1 MKLEFPREHE
11 KQKLRLVNHIEKTE
25 LEMLAEFPVTIQ
37 ILGGRMVKA
46 RYKSVEKEGDAFRCE
61 AYVRSADQLEARV
74 VDLWTPEKEGVRL
87 DRSLFYKGGNGAIRL
102 HTEFECRDHRAGSF
116 DDYQFIFP
124 GAFYNKNDTDGD
136 GMDDYLGTFSQ
147 DYKDD
152 RNPLLAETCYCVKSN
167 TFLALIRADQP
178 RKDEMITREMI
189 QKRHFVY
196 DSDIGSLGFAPSDR
210 KTDAFIFRLDYPFY
224 ERHSFCLNVDGSE
237 WSGYM
242 ELQPGEERKMSYRI
256 LMGKAQDLTAASWN
270 TTAFQ
275 MEQMLDSNIRLPFT
289 LEEAMKY
296 RRELIFHSYRE
307 YPDMKGHPAG
317 FFIHF
322 SPREKY
328 GNQNLLEYGFTGN
341 QIMNCYVMLK
351 AYEETKEE
359 EYKRRAHNVIRFFVE
374 TCIEENGLPN
384 GIYNIE
390 KQEFVY
396 WWTGVLLPFQY
407 SDSRE
412 ELENYLGD
420 QVVDA
425 LMETA
430 EHLRG
435 KDGNYVR
442 TMVEAMHY
450 LMLCYQIEAEWG
462 EYHEDWLG
470 AVIKF
475 CDAMVEIQNENGSW
489 NRAYDMDKK
498 PISEPAN
505 WFGSNELERGSG
517 SIFPIQI
524 LALLYG
530 HMEKE
535 SPNTCP
541 CGADGLR
548 MPRDAKGEQYRNA
561 IQKAADFISTRYV
574 KEVLYVGGLND
585 TTHKKSVKIDAVG
598 VMYAMRS
605 LLTAYDCIREP
616 GYLTGARDAARILGS
631 WTYLWDIPFCGETL
645 LGKHG
650 FKTTGWAGCDAIP
663 GCSYVDDEFVEFVP
677 DLMRIAEYCRDEK
690 LAELGK
696 IVTLGMHH
704 GLSMPQNMYGYSM
717 PGIQCEGYLTSLWL
731 SDTEAKKFAG
741 AVAKNKGD
749 DNDTCNGLVAAQALY
764 NLETLKERF
773 GTLDFE
779 EICRQVTMQK

>member
-1 MKLEFPREHE
+1 MVKLEFPREHG
-11 KQKLRLVNHIEKTE
+11 KRKLRIAGHIENAE
-25 LEMLAEFPVTIQ
+25 LEMRAEFPVTIQ
-37 ILGGRMVKA
+37 IMGGRMLKA
-46 RYKSVEKEGDAFRCE
+46 RYGNVEKDGDSFRCE
-61 AYVRSADQLEARV
+61 ANIKSTNQLEARV
-74 VDLWTPEKEGVRL
+74 IDLWTPEKDGVRL
-87 DRSLFYKGGNGAIRL
+87 DRFLTYIGGDCAIRL
-102 HTEFECRDHRAGSF
+102 HTEFECRDNRARSF

-152 RNPLLAETCYCVKSN
+152 RNPLLAETCYCVNTN
-167 TFLALIRADQP
+167 TFFSLIRADQP
-178 RKDEMITREMI
+178 KKDETVTREMI

-210 KTDAFIFRLDYPFY
+210 KTDEFIFRLDYPFY
-224 ERHSFCLNVDGSE
+224 ERNSFCLNVDGSE
-237 WSGYM
+237 WSGYL

-256 LMGKAQDLTAASWN
+256 LMGKAQDLTAASWAA
-270 TTAFQ
+270 TSFQ
-275 MEQMLDSNIRLPFT
+275 MERMLDSDIRLPFT

-307 YPDMKGHPAG
+307 YPDRPGNPAG

-322 SPREKY
+322 SPRKKY

-351 AYEETKEE
+351 AYEELKDE
-359 EYKRRAHNVIRFFVE
+359 EYKTRAHNVIRFFVE
-374 TCIEENGLPN
+374 NCIEENGLPN

-430 EHLRG
+430 EHLKG
-435 KDGNYVR
+435 KVGNYVR

-450 LMLCYQIEAEWG
+450 LMLCYQIEAKWG
-462 EYHEDWLG
+462 EYHEEWLN

-475 CDAMVEIQNENGSW
+475 CDVMVEIQNENGSW

-498 PISEPAN
+498 PISEPVN

-517 SIFPIQI
+517 SIFPIQVLSLI
-524 LALLYG
+524 YD
-530 HMEKE
+530 HTKE
-535 SPNTCP
+535 QKYC
-541 CGADGLR
+541 D
-548 MPRDAKGEQYRNA
+548 A

-616 GYLTGARDAARILGS
+616 IYLAGARDAARILGS
-631 WTYLWDIPFCGETL
+631 WTYLWDIPFCRETL

-731 SDTEAKKFAG
+731 SDTEAKEFAG

-764 NLETLKERF
+764 NLETLRERF
-773 GTLDFE
+773 GTLNFE
-779 EICRQVTMQK
+779 EICRMASRQE

>member
-1 MKLEFPREHE
+1 MVKLEFPREQE
-11 KQKLRLVNHIEKTE
+11 KRKLRLVNYIENAE
-25 LEMLAEFPVTIQ
+25 LEMRAEFPVTIQ
-37 ILGGRMVKA
+37 ILGGRIYKA
-46 RYKSVEKEGDAFRCE
+46 RYDSVEKEGDTFRCE
-61 AYVRSADQLEARV
+61 ANIKSTNQLEARV
-74 VDLWTPEKEGVRL
+74 IDLWTPEKDGVRL
-87 DRSLFYKGGNGAIRL
+87 DRLLDYIRGNCAIRL
-102 HTEFECRDHRAGSF
+102 HTEFECRDNRARSF

-152 RNPLLAETCYCVKSN
+152 RNPLLAETCYCVNTN
-167 TFLALIRADQP
+167 TFFSLIRADQP
-178 RKDEMITREMI
+178 KKDETVTREMI

-210 KTDAFIFRLDYPFY
+210 KTDEFIFRLDYPFY
-224 ERHSFCLNVDGSE
+224 ERNSFCLNVDGSE
-237 WSGYM
+237 WSGYL

-270 TTAFQ
+270 TTSFQ
-275 MEQMLDSNIRLPFT
+275 MERMLDSDIRLPFT

-307 YPDMKGHPAG
+307 YPDRPGNPAG

-322 SPREKY
+322 SPRKKY

-351 AYEETKEE
+351 AYEELKDE
-359 EYKRRAHNVIRFFVE
+359 EYKTRAHNVIRFFVE
-374 TCIEENGLPN
+374 NCIEENGLPN

-430 EHLRG
+430 EHLKG
-435 KDGNYVR
+435 KVGNYVR

-450 LMLCYQIEAEWG
+450 LMLCYQIEAKWG
-462 EYHEDWLG
+462 EYHEEWLN

-475 CDAMVEIQNENGSW
+475 CDVMVEIQNENGSW
-489 NRAYDMDKK
+489 NRAYDMEKK
-498 PISEPAN
+498 PISEPVN

-517 SIFPIQI
+517 SIFPIQVLSRI
-524 LALLYG
+524 YD
-530 HMEKE
+530 HTKE
-535 SPNTCP
+535 QKYC
-541 CGADGLR
+541 D
-548 MPRDAKGEQYRNA
+548 A

-616 GYLTGARDAARILGS
+616 IYLAGARDAARILGS

-731 SDTEAKKFAG
+731 SDTEAKEFAG

-764 NLETLKERF
+764 NLETLRERF

-779 EICRQVTMQK
+779 EICRMASRQE

>member
-1 MKLEFPREHE
+1 MVKLEFPREQE
-11 KQKLRLVNHIEKTE
+11 KRKLRLVNYIENAE
-25 LEMLAEFPVTIQ
+25 LEMRAEFPVTIQ
-37 ILGGRMVKA
+37 ILGGRIYKA
-46 RYKSVEKEGDAFRCE
+46 RYDSVEKEGGTFRCE
-61 AYVRSADQLEARV
+61 ANIKSTNQLEARV
-74 VDLWTPEKEGVRL
+74 IDLWTPEKDGVRL
-87 DRSLFYKGGNGAIRL
+87 DRLLDYIRGNCAIRL
-102 HTEFECRDHRAGSF
+102 HTEFECRDNRARSF

-152 RNPLLAETCYCVKSN
+152 RNPLLAETCYCVNTN
-167 TFLALIRADQP
+167 TFFSLIRADQP
-178 RKDEMITREMI
+178 KKDETITREMI

-210 KTDAFIFRLDYPFY
+210 KTDEFIFRLDYPFY
-224 ERHSFCLNVDGSE
+224 ERNSFCLNVDGSE
-237 WSGYM
+237 WSGYL

-270 TTAFQ
+270 TTSFQ
-275 MEQMLDSNIRLPFT
+275 MERMLDSDIRLPFT

-307 YPDMKGHPAG
+307 YPDRPGNPAG

-322 SPREKY
+322 SPRKKY

-351 AYEETKEE
+351 AYEELKDE
-359 EYKRRAHNVIRFFVE
+359 EYKTRAHNVIRFFVE
-374 TCIEENGLPN
+374 NCIEENGLPN

-430 EHLRG
+430 EHLKG
-435 KDGNYVR
+435 KVGNYVR

-450 LMLCYQIEAEWG
+450 LMLCYQIEAKWG
-462 EYHEDWLG
+462 EYHEEWLN

-475 CDAMVEIQNENGSW
+475 CDVMVEIQNENGSW
-489 NRAYDMDKK
+489 NRAYDMEKK
-498 PISEPAN
+498 PISEPVN

-517 SIFPIQI
+517 SIFPIQVLSRI
-524 LALLYG
+524 YD
-530 HMEKE
+530 HTKE
-535 SPNTCP
+535 QKY
-541 CGADGLR
+541 CG
-548 MPRDAKGEQYRNA
+548 A

-616 GYLTGARDAARILGS
+616 IYLAGARDAARILGS

-690 LAELGK
+690 LAVLGK

-731 SDTEAKKFAG
+731 SDTEAKEFAG

-764 NLETLKERF
+764 NLETLRERF
-773 GTLDFE
+773 GTLNFE
-779 EICRQVTMQK
+779 EICRMASRQE

>member
-1 MKLEFPREHE
+1 MVKLEFPREQE
-11 KQKLRLVNHIEKTE
+11 KRKLRLVNYIENAE
-25 LEMLAEFPVTIQ
+25 LEMRAEFPMAIQ
-37 ILGGRMVKA
+37 ILGGRIYKA
-46 RYKSVEKEGDAFRCE
+46 RYDSVEKEGDTFRCE
-61 AYVRSADQLEARV
+61 ANVKSTNQLEARV
-74 VDLWTPEKEGVRL
+74 IDLWTPEKDGVRL
-87 DRSLFYKGGNGAIRL
+87 DRLLAYIGGDCAIRL
-102 HTEFECRDHRAGSF
+102 HTEFECRDNRARSF

-152 RNPLLAETCYCVKSN
+152 RNPLLAETCYCVNTN
-167 TFLALIRADQP
+167 TFFSLIRADQP
-178 RKDEMITREMI
+178 KKDETITREMI

-210 KTDAFIFRLDYPFY
+210 KTDEFIFRLDYPFY
-224 ERHSFCLNVDGSE
+224 ERNSFCLNVDGSE
-237 WSGYM
+237 WSGYL

-270 TTAFQ
+270 TTSFQ
-275 MEQMLDSNIRLPFT
+275 MERMLDSDIRLPFT

-307 YPDMKGHPAG
+307 YPDRPGNPAG

-322 SPREKY
+322 SPRKKY

-351 AYEETKEE
+351 AYEELKDE
-359 EYKRRAHNVIRFFVE
+359 EYKTRAHNVIRFFVE
-374 TCIEENGLPN
+374 NCIEENGLPN

-430 EHLRG
+430 EHLKG
-435 KDGNYVR
+435 KVGNYVR

-450 LMLCYQIEAEWG
+450 LMLCYQIEAKWG
-462 EYHEDWLG
+462 EYHEEWLN
-470 AVIKF
+470 AVTKF
-475 CDAMVEIQNENGSW
+475 CDVMVEIQNENGSW
-489 NRAYDMDKK
+489 NRAYDMEKK
-498 PISEPAN
+498 PISEPVN

-517 SIFPIQI
+517 SIFPIQVLSRI
-524 LALLYG
+524 YD
-530 HMEKE
+530 HTKE
-535 SPNTCP
+535 QKYC
-541 CGADGLR
+541 D
-548 MPRDAKGEQYRNA
+548 A

-616 GYLTGARDAARILGS
+616 IYLAGARDAARILGS

-731 SDTEAKKFAG
+731 SDTEAKEFAG

-764 NLETLKERF
+764 NLETLRERF

-779 EICRQVTMQK
+779 EICRMASRQE

>member
-1 MKLEFPREHE
+1 MVKLEFPREQE
-11 KQKLRLVNHIEKTE
+11 KRKLRLVNYIENAE
-25 LEMLAEFPVTIQ
+25 LEMRAEFPVTIQ
-37 ILGGRMVKA
+37 ILGGRIYKA
-46 RYKSVEKEGDAFRCE
+46 RYDSVEKEGGTFRCE
-61 AYVRSADQLEARV
+61 ANIKSTNQLEARV
-74 VDLWTPEKEGVRL
+74 IDLWTPEKDGVRL
-87 DRSLFYKGGNGAIRL
+87 DRLLDYIRGNCAIRL
-102 HTEFECRDHRAGSF
+102 HTEFECRDNRARSF

-152 RNPLLAETCYCVKSN
+152 RNPLLAETCYCVNTN
-167 TFLALIRADQP
+167 TFFSLIRADQP
-178 RKDEMITREMI
+178 KKDETITREMI

-210 KTDAFIFRLDYPFY
+210 KTDEFIFRLDYPFY
-224 ERHSFCLNVDGSE
+224 ERNSFCLNVDGSE
-237 WSGYM
+237 WSGYL

-270 TTAFQ
+270 TTSFQ
-275 MEQMLDSNIRLPFT
+275 MERMLDSDIRLPFT

-307 YPDMKGHPAG
+307 YPDRPGNPAG

-322 SPREKY
+322 SPRKKY

-351 AYEETKEE
+351 AYEELKDE
-359 EYKRRAHNVIRFFVE
+359 EYKTRAHNVIRFFVE
-374 TCIEENGLPN
+374 NCIEENGLPN

-430 EHLRG
+430 EHLKG
-435 KDGNYVR
+435 KVGNYVR

-450 LMLCYQIEAEWG
+450 LMLCYQIEAKWG
-462 EYHEDWLG
+462 EYHEEWLN
-470 AVIKF
+470 AVTKF
-475 CDAMVEIQNENGSW
+475 CDVMVEIQNENGSW

-498 PISEPAN
+498 PISEPVN

-517 SIFPIQI
+517 SIFPIQVLSRI
-524 LALLYG
+524 YD
-530 HMEKE
+530 HTKE
-535 SPNTCP
+535 QKYC
-541 CGADGLR
+541 D
-548 MPRDAKGEQYRNA
+548 A

-616 GYLTGARDAARILGS
+616 IYLAGARDAARILGS

-677 DLMRIAEYCRDEK
+677 DLMRIADYCRDEK

-731 SDTEAKKFAG
+731 SDTEAKEFAG

-764 NLETLKERF
+764 NLETLRERF

-779 EICRQVTMQK
+779 EICRMASRQE

>member
-1 MKLEFPREHE
+1 MVWLEFPKENE
-11 KQKLRLVNHIEKTE
+11 KRKLRIMNQIENVKLE
-25 LEMLAEFPVTIQ
+25 LYAEFPVMIQ
-37 ILGGRMVKA
+37 ILGSRMLKA
-46 RYKSVEKEGDAFRCE
+46 RYDSVKKEGGAVKCE
-61 AYVRSADQLEARV
+61 ASIKYADQLEV
-74 VDLWTPEKEGVRL
+74 KVTDLWTEEAEDIRL
-87 DRSLFYKGGNGAIRL
+87 DRKLVCIKGTEAIQL
-102 HTEFECRDHRAGSF
+102 HTEFECRDNRAKSF
-116 DDYQFIFP
+116 DDYQFVFP

-136 GMDDYLGTFSQ
+136 GKDDYLGTFNQ

-152 RNPLLAETCYCVKSN
+152 RNPLLAETCYCARTN
-167 TFLALIRADQP
+167 TFISLIRADKP
-178 RKDEMITREMI
+178 EKDDMITREMI

-210 KTDAFIFRLDYPFY
+210 AVDGFIFRMDYPFY
-224 ERHSFCLNVDGSE
+224 ERNSFCLNVDGSE
-237 WSGYM
+237 WAGYTR
-242 ELQPGEERKMSYRI
+242 LHPGEERGMSYMI
-256 LMGKAQDLTAASWN
+256 LMGKARDLTTASWN
-270 TTAFQ
+270 TTSFQ
-275 MEQMLDSNIRLPFT
+275 MGRMLNPDIRLPFT
-289 LEEAMKY
+289 LEEAIKY
-296 RRELIFHSYRE
+296 RRELIFNSYKE
-307 YPDMKGHPAG
+307 YPDIDGKPAG

-322 SPREKY
+322 SPRKKY
-328 GNQNLLEYGFTGN
+328 GNQTLLEYGFTGN

-351 AYEETKEE
+351 ACEELKDE
-359 EYKRRAHNVIRFFVE
+359 EYRRRAHNVIRFFVE
-374 TCIEENGLPN
+374 KCIEDNGLPN

-407 SDSRE
+407 SGNRE

-430 EHLRG
+430 EHLKG
-435 KDGNYVR
+435 KTGNYVR

-450 LMLCYQIEAEWG
+450 LMLCYQVEAKRG
-462 EYHEDWLG
+462 EFHEDWLN
-470 AVIKF
+470 AVVRF
-475 CDAMVEIQNENGSW
+475 CDTMAGLQNENGSW
-489 NRAYDMDKK
+489 NRAYDMDKN
-498 PISEPAN
+498 PILEPVN

-517 SIFPIQI
+517 SIFPIQV
-524 LALLYG
+524 LALVYG
-530 HMEKE
+530 HTKEEK
-535 SPNTCP
+535 
-541 CGADGLR
+541 
-548 MPRDAKGEQYRNA
+548 YRKA
-561 IQKAADFISTRYV
+561 IQKAADFILSRYV
-574 KEVLYVGGLND
+574 KDVLYVGGLND

-605 LLTAYDCIREP
+605 LLTAYECTGEP
-616 GYLTGARDAARILGS
+616 DYLAGARDAARILGS

-645 LGKHG
+645 LGRHG

-677 DLMRIAEYCRDEK
+677 DLMRTAEYCRDER

-731 SDTEAKKFAG
+731 SDTEAKEFAG

-773 GTLDFE
+773 GTLDLD
-779 EICRQVTMQK
+779 EIRKKIIG